1 VKRRKSYFGCDSL
14 GELSEKYQG
23 EIKKK
28 CGMLKKWQPDRSDRT
43 LVM

>member
-1 VKRRKSYFGCDSL
+1 LKVKRRKSYFGCDSL

-28 CGMLKKWQPDRSDRT
+28 MWHVKEMATRQE
-43 LVM
+43 